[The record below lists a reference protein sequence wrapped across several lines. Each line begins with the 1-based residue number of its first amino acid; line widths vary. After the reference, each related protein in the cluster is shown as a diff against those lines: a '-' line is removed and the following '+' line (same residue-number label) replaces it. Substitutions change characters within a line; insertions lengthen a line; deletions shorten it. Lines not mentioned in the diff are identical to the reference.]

1 MTSDCLLI
9 ASLLTLMTSDCPP
22 HQVRAH
28 VEEVIEG
35 VGAAERGVTVA
46 EAAAA
51 AWRCRLAWADEGAR
65 SCALPTELVLK
76 RFGGTNWRRLR
87 GGAASPDT
95 EQPGSDLRT
104 GGSPVP
110 VDAGSIHS
118 GAGSI
123 HSPVPIGAGSGIDT
137 TGVQGGAC
145 AIANMGAGAHAF
157 SRDDANAGASANAAR
172 SLPSGASANTA
183 CSLPSA
189 WRSTRDESL
198 RGFETMLAAQN
209 AARKRHHAGADER
222 RNRLLDTQLFPRGHS
237 PHDECASLSL
247 ARAELARFSAELGA
261 QPAVGPVLLGAAALL
276 TVQSRRDDR
285 CGWVLERSALLNCGD
300 EMMRRL
306 VRLMMDFLG
315 LRRAPFRAGV
325 EDGADDRSSAGT
337 IAWIVEN
344 DRWTPTE
351 SLALAT
357 VLRRLAAR
365 QPIGR
370 QPAGKVLT
378 GQSMLADAYR
388 ARLLSSWRERLFS
401 DLAAWRVRFG
411 WGGM

>member
-1 MTSDCLLI
+1 M
-9 ASLLTLMTSDCPP
+9 
-22 HQVRAH
+22 RAH

-35 VGAAERGVTVA
+35 GGAAERGVAVA

-65 SCALPTELVLK
+65 SCALPTELILK

-95 EQPGSDLRT
+95 EQQGSDLRT

-110 VDAGSIHS
+110 VG
-118 GAGSI
+118 GG
-123 HSPVPIGAGSGIDT
+123 SPVPVGAGSGIDT

-157 SRDDANAGASANAAR
+157 ARDDANAGASANTAR

-183 CSLPSA
+183 RSLPSA
-189 WRSTRDESL
+189 RRSTRDESL
-198 RGFETMLAAQN
+198 RGCEAMLAAQN
-209 AARKRHHAGADER
+209 AVRKRHHAGADER
-222 RNRLLDTQLFPRGHS
+222 RNRLLDTQLFPRGQS

-247 ARAELARFSAELGA
+247 TRAELARLSAELGI

-285 CGWVLERSALLNCGD
+285 CGWILERSALLNCGD

-370 QPAGKVLT
+370 QPAGKVLN